1 MADNEAELQGVDL
14 GEQGVE
20 EMQDDAQA
28 VRPGLSCLPLLP
40 AACSEVLPS
49 VALCTIQQ
57 RRPGRGLQGA
67 AAASGGGGDRPR
79 WTFRSHPNQPACLH
93 A

>member
-1 MADNEAELQGVDL
+1 MADNEVELQGVDL
-14 GEQGVE
+14 GDQGAE

-28 VRPGLSCLPLLP
+28 VRPGLSCRSLLP
-40 AACSEVLPS
+40 AACSEGLPS
-49 VALCTIQQ
+49 VVPCTIQL

-67 AAASGGGGDRPR
+67 SAASGGGGDRPR
-79 WTFRSHPNQPACLH
+79 WTFRSHQNQPACLH